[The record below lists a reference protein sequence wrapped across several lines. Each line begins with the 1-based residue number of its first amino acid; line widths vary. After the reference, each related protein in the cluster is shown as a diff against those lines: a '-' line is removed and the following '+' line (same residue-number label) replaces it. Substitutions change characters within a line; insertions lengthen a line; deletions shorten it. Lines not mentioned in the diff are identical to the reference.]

1 MMRKHIGTTGSGT
14 FLLLTAAIGL
24 PVLALLIGSV
34 GKRWYFPQLLPQTFD
49 TEAWQQ
55 VASGKVWEATLT
67 SFGIAGAVTAIA
79 VAIGFPAGRVL
90 ALHRTASANIIRLL
104 LLFPA
109 LAPPVM
115 IGTGTQVFFT
125 LTRLS
130 GTVTGVTLAHLI
142 SALPYAALVSTG
154 IFAGFNFR
162 LEEQARTLGAT
173 TWQVLWF
180 VTRPALLPG
189 VITVAFFSFL
199 ISWSQYAL
207 TMQIGGGRVL
217 TLPMLVMN
225 YLSGGNPQF
234 ASASSLVMIVPTLLI
249 IVLAYKQLSI
259 AQTGQW

>member
-1 MMRKHIGTTGSGT
+1 MKRTNASGAVT
-14 FLLLTAAIGL
+14 FFLLTAAIGL
-24 PVLALLIGSV
+24 PLMALLIGSV
-34 GKRWYFPQLLPQTFD
+34 GKRWYFPQLLPATFD

-67 SFGIAGAVTAIA
+67 SFGIAGVVTAVA

-90 ALHRTASANIIRLL
+90 ASRQIAGVNVIRLL

-115 IGTGTQVFFT
+115 LGTGTQVFFT

-130 GTVTGVTLAHLI
+130 GTTVGVVLAHLI
-142 SALPYAALVSTG
+142 PAVPYAALVSTG

-162 LEEQARTLGAT
+162 LEEQARTLGAAP
-173 TWQVLWF
+173 WQVLWF

-207 TMQIGGGRVL
+207 TMQIGGGRIT

-225 YLSGGNPQF
+225 YLGGGNPQF
-234 ASASSLVMIVPTLLI
+234 ASAASLMMIVPTLLI
-249 IVLAYKQLSI
+249 IALVYKQPGN
-259 AQTGQW
+259 AQSGQW